1 MYQKS
6 DLGARK
12 TKMTPTFDL
21 SLVKKGYSGSE
32 NLSSVDRLPVSF
44 CIDKVTFEKKNA
56 PKFDP
61 G

>member
-1 MYQKS
+1 
-6 DLGARK
+6 
-12 TKMTPTFDL
+12 MTPTFDL